1 MKKRSLKII
10 LVSLLSLIAILL
22 LGFYMYTLDYS
33 KSDDSVKALIST
45 SNNIEVDKNITTV
58 TSTIQT
64 DESIGLI
71 FYPGGKVESSA
82 YLPLL
87 EKISQR
93 GITCFLVD
101 MPLNLAIFDLD
112 AATTVMESHQEIDRW
127 YLAGHS
133 LGGAMASSYVKDNY
147 ENLDGLIL
155 LAAYPL
161 NDAPIDTIC
170 IYGSFDTV
178 LDQTKL
184 DGVSNK
190 FEISGGNHAYFGNYG
205 KQKGDGV
212 AAITREEQ
220 QDITLNK
227 IMEFINK

>member
-1 MKKRSLKII
+1 MRKRPLKII
-10 LVSLLSLIAILL
+10 LVSLLSLIAIFL

-33 KSDDSVKALIST
+33 KSDDSVKTLIST
-45 SNNIEVDKNITTV
+45 SNNIAVDKNITTV

-87 EKISQR
+87 ERISQR

-112 AATTVMESHQEIDRW
+112 AATTVMDSHPEIDRW

-133 LGGAMASSYVKDNY
+133 LGGAMASSYAKDNY

-212 AAITREEQ
+212 AKITREKQ
-220 QDITLNK
+220 QDITLYK

>member
-112 AATTVMESHQEIDRW
+112 AATTVMESHSEIDRW

>member
-1 MKKRSLKII
+1 MKKRPLKVI
-10 LVSLLSLIAILL
+10 LVSLLSLIAIML

-33 KSDDSVKALIST
+33 KSDDSVKALIAT
-45 SNNIEVDKNITTV
+45 SNNISVDKNITAI
-58 TSTIQT
+58 SSAIKT
-64 DESIGLI
+64 DENIGLI

-82 YLPLL
+82 YIPLL
-87 EKISQR
+87 EKISQQ
-93 GITCFLVD
+93 GINCFLVE

-112 AATTVMESHQEIDRW
+112 AATSVIENHPEIDRW

-147 ENLDGLIL
+147 KRLDGLIL

-170 IYGSFDTV
+170 IYGSYDSV

-184 DGVSNK
+184 DGVTNK

-205 KQKGDGV
+205 AQKGDGV
-212 AAITREEQ
+212 ATITREEQ
-220 QDITLNK
+220 QDMALNK
-227 IMEFINK
+227 IMEFVNK